1 MSAKTVA
8 LDTDAY
14 LSLRKHRRPGET
26 FSETIKRLTG
36 RKRSLLDF
44 AGIWK
49 DMPKEDLAKVQSFLA
64 EGRRRDRMRMSRVLE
79 EA

>member
-1 MSAKTVA
+1 MNTKTVA
-8 LDTDAY
+8 LDAEAY
-14 LSLRKHRRPGET
+14 LSLRQHRRPGET

-36 RKRSLLDF
+36 RKKSLLDF

-64 EGRRRDRMRMSRVLE
+64 EGRRRDKVRMTRILGEV
-79 EA
+79 